1 MTTSPVTTI
10 TDELLAEI
18 EAAANAV
25 KGWQCGQAFQ
35 VVEEGYLPGEWYW
48 HVGMVDEE
56 DNQYPVLLVDTAQY
70 DQPEQAECVAHYYA
84 AVSRDTVLEMA
95 AELRALRA
103 ENEARQAPMVF
114 VRDAADILRTLI
126 ENIDSRGNYSPEAT
140 ALFLNQVLG
149 CIHAAM
155 QEQPQ

>member
-35 VVEEGYLPGEWYW
+35 VVEEGHLPSEWYW
-48 HVGMVDEE
+48 HVGRVDEE

-84 AVSRDTVLEMA
+84 AVSRDTVLAMA
-95 AELRALRA
+95 AELRTLRA
-103 ENEARQAPMVF
+103 ERAELVETMRDISRQIDGNIRPT
-114 VRDAADILRTLI
+114 VRDCINGMPDHNDIYDYCDAIEAA
-126 ENIDSRGNYSPEAT
+126 ID
-140 ALFLNQVLG
+140 
-149 CIHAAM
+149 AAI
-155 QEQPQ
+155 QEQAQ